1 MKNESKSNIKVKP
14 KLRKI
19 MKDRDITQLK
29 LSELSG
35 VPQGSISRFDEKSRH
50 EASHLFSI
58 SKALNLAIEDLF
70 EEVDDK

>member
-1 MKNESKSNIKVKP
+1 MKNELKANIKVKP
-14 KLRKI
+14 ILRKV

-35 VPQGSISRFDEKSRH
+35 VPQGSISRFDDKSRH

-58 SKALNLAIEDLF
+58 SRALEINIEDLF
-70 EEVDDK
+70 EEVEE